1 MIKQI
6 QVLTSSSV
14 FKSKMAA
21 YCLGALCCM
30 LAVTELERS
39 ALADDANQDAHSRLS
54 GLSPSQGDKD
64 ARALE
69 TGKVV
74 ERELAGGEAHA
85 YRIHLKAGQYLSVI
99 VEQEN
104 IDAVLALGDPVG
116 KQLIE
121 MNSPNGTEGPEA
133 ASLIAEA
140 EGNHRVEVRSNN
152 KDAVAGRYR
161 LSVEELRASAPEDR
175 DRIAAQV
182 SFVQG
187 RKLADEGSAE
197 SLRKAVVKL
206 EEALKLWRALNDRL
220 REAYALTAIGSAYDY
235 LGEYNKSLEYYS
247 AALPIAR
254 ELKNLSL
261 EADAYSNVGTEYY
274 SLSEHQ
280 KALEYFQKS
289 FQTYDQ
295 AARTGR
301 AVINLEGKASALN
314 NAGLVYD
321 ALGETR
327 KSLEYFNLAL
337 PLLQAIG
344 HRRGHAVLLNNI
356 GLGFSVL
363 GETRKALDYY
373 HQSLRIARD
382 TQDRQSESLTL
393 SNIGTIYDYL
403 GEHEKALDYYN
414 QALAISRSL
423 GFRRGEAITLNNIG
437 KIYNALD
444 NPEKALKYLTEA
456 LPLWQAMGERGAEA
470 RTIHNIGHSYSSM
483 EDHQKALDYYT
494 RALQVMQ
501 AVSDR
506 SAAAQALANIGST
519 YDSLGDRKKALDYLN
534 QSLALRKE
542 IGDRRGQSQALSHLG
557 WTLTLLDEDQKAT
570 ESYEQSLSLSREV
583 KDRQLEAAAQRGLA
597 RLESKRGNLV
607 KARQLMEEALS
618 IIESLR
624 ARLVSESLRASYFAS
639 VQAYYEFEIDLLMRL
654 HRQQATQGFDRIA
667 LQTSE
672 RARARGLLELL
683 SEAKVDIRQGV
694 DPSLIERERSLQQR
708 LNDKAERQTQLLNR
722 KHTAEQADALAG
734 EIQLL
739 LTQYQEV
746 ESQIRRS
753 SPRYAALTQ
762 PQPISVKEI
771 QEKVLDSDSLLLE
784 FALGD
789 ERSYLWVVAPDA
801 FSSFELP
808 KRADVE
814 SAARRVYDLLTARN
828 RQVRFET
835 GDERRARIARADA
848 EYFEAA
854 SALSQM
860 ILGPAAAHLGRKR
873 LLIIS
878 DGALDYIPFAAL
890 PAPHA
895 TSQKPQTVAAWSPLM
910 LDHEIVNLP
919 SASTLAA
926 LRHDL
931 GTRNPAP
938 KTLAVLADPVF
949 EKDDERVRLSRIGN
963 RPEGRQAVAAT
974 TQAAQRSVME
984 EVIRSANETSDGE
997 TGQSIV
1003 RLPFTRREAE
1013 EILSL
1018 VPLSK
1023 RKQAL
1028 DFEAS
1033 RATATS
1039 AELSQY
1045 RFVHF
1050 ATHGFLNSLHPELSG
1065 IVLSLVDQTGAE
1077 QSGFLRANE
1086 IFNLKLPADL
1096 VVLSGCR
1103 TGLGKAI
1110 RGEGL
1115 LGLTRGF
1122 MYAGA
1127 SRVMVSLWGIS
1138 DEASAELMVQF
1149 YRKMLGRESLRPS
1162 AALRAAQLSIW
1173 KDKRW
1178 QAPYYWSG
1186 FVLQGEPK

>member
-1 MIKQI
+1 MIKQTRP
-6 QVLTSSSV
+6 LTVSSV
-14 FKSKMAA
+14 FTSKAA
-21 YCLGALCCM
+21 IRTLVALCCL
-30 LAVTELERS
+30 LAVTELEKS
-39 ALADDANQDAHSRLS
+39 APAVYANRAAASLSNASSLA
-54 GLSPSQGDKD
+54 QGDKD

-69 TGKVV
+69 TERVV
-74 ERELAGGEAHA
+74 ERELAGGEAHT
-85 YRIHLKAGQYLSVI
+85 YQIHLKAGQYLSVV

-104 IDAVLALGDPVG
+104 IDAVVALTAPGG
-116 KQLIE
+116 KQIIE
-121 MNSPNGTEGPEA
+121 MNSPNGTEGPEV
-133 ASLIAEA
+133 ASLIAGM
-140 EGNHRVEVRSNN
+140 EGRYHVEVRSNN

-161 LSVEELRASAPEDR
+161 LSVGELRAELPQDR

-197 SLRKAVVKL
+197 SLREGIKRL
-206 EEALKLWRALNDRL
+206 EESLKLRRALNDPL
-220 REAYALTAIGSAYDY
+220 REAYTLTAIGSAYDY
-235 LGEYNKSLEYYS
+235 LGEYNKSLEAY
-247 AALPIAR
+247 AAVLPIAR
-254 ELKNLSL
+254 ALKNPAL
-261 EADAYSNVGTEYY
+261 EADADSNIGSEYY

-280 KALEYFQKS
+280 KALEYLEKS
-289 FQTYDQ
+289 LQFYDQ
-295 AARTGR
+295 AARNGR
-301 AVINLEGKASALN
+301 TTVNLEGKASALN

-356 GLGFSVL
+356 GLGYSVL
-363 GETRKALDYY
+363 GENRKALDHYN
-373 HQSLRIARD
+373 QSLRISREVA
-382 TQDRQSESLTL
+382 DRQVESVTL
-393 SNIGTIYDYL
+393 SNIGAIYDYA
-403 GEHEKALDYYN
+403 GEHEKALDHYN
-414 QALAISRSL
+414 LALEISRSL
-423 GFRRGEAITLNNIG
+423 NFRRGEAITLNNIG

-444 NPEKALKYLTEA
+444 DPEKALKYLTEA
-456 LPLWQAMGERGAEA
+456 LPLWQALGERAGEA
-470 RTIHNIGHSYSSM
+470 RTINNIGHSYASM
-483 EDHQKALDYYT
+483 EDFQKALDYYS
-494 RALQVMQ
+494 RALQMMQ
-501 AVSDR
+501 SVSDR
-506 SAAAQALANIGST
+506 PGAAQALSNIGST
-519 YDSLGDRKKALDYLN
+519 YDSLGDRKKALDHLN

-542 IGDRRGQSQALSHLG
+542 IGDRRGQSQALNHLG
-557 WTLTLLDEDQKAT
+557 WTLTLLDEDQKAV
-570 ESYEQSLSLSREV
+570 ESYEQALALSREV
-583 KDRQLEAAAQRGLA
+583 KDRALEAAAQRGLA
-597 RLESKRGNLV
+597 RLESKRGSHAQ
-607 KARQLMEEALS
+607 ARQRMEEALS
-618 IIESLR
+618 IVESLR
-624 ARLVSESLRASYFAS
+624 AQLVSESLRSSYFAS
-639 VQAYYEFEIDLLMRL
+639 VQQYYEFEIDLLMKMRK
-654 HRQQATQGFDRIA
+654 QQPAQGFDKLA

-722 KHTAEQADALAG
+722 QHTQAQADALAV
-734 EIQLL
+734 EIELL

-746 ESQIRRS
+746 ESQIRRN

-771 QEKVLDSDSLLLE
+771 QENVLDSDSLLLE
-784 FALGD
+784 FALGA

-801 FSSFELP
+801 INSFELP

-814 SAARRVYDLLTARN
+814 SAARRVYGLLTARN
-828 RQVRFET
+828 RQVKFET
-835 GDERRARIARADA
+835 VDERNTRIARADA
-848 EYFEAA
+848 EYIEAA

-860 ILGPAAAHLGRKR
+860 ILGPAAAHLGRRR

-895 TSQKPQTVAAWSPLM
+895 TSQKPQTLAAWSPLV

-926 LRHDL
+926 LRRDL
-931 GTRNPAP
+931 GWRKPAP

-949 EKDDERVRLSRIGN
+949 EKDDERVRLSR
-963 RPEGRQAVAAT
+963 EGKSTDAGKAVAAT

-984 EVIRSANETSDGE
+984 EVIRSANETGNEE
-997 TGQSIV
+997 TSQSIV

-1018 VPLSK
+1018 VPLSE

-1028 DFEAS
+1028 DFEAN
-1033 RATATS
+1033 RAMATS
-1039 AELSQY
+1039 AELAQY

-1050 ATHGFLNSLHPELSG
+1050 ATHGFLNSVHPELSG
-1065 IVLSLVDQTGAE
+1065 IVLSLVDERGAE

-1096 VVLSGCR
+1096 VALSGCR

-1127 SRVMVSLWGIS
+1127 SRVLVSLWGVS
-1138 DEASAELMVQF
+1138 DEASAELMAQF
-1149 YRKMLGRESLRPS
+1149 YRKMLGRERLRPA
-1162 AALRAAQLSIW
+1162 AALRAAQLNIW

-1178 QAPYYWSG
+1178 QSPYYWSA
-1186 FVLQGEPK
+1186 FILQGEPR